1 MKKVDCYYYDEEINC
16 CGALSDYSKMPC
28 GLVPCTDDKCG
39 MKEPRQ
45 SFECTAKN
53 CPLEFG
59 KTKRCTVHCCEYRTK
74 PTNFDKITSS
84 VESLAEFIDSL
95 NLIDCS
101 ACVGRSLCDCHIRD
115 CKFVFKLWLEQ
126 ESKE

>member
-1 MKKVDCYYYDEEINC
+1 MNKFDCYYYDEESDC

-45 SFECTAKN
+45 TFECTGKN

-84 VESLAEFIDSL
+84 VDVLVEFLDKNTDFCTVDRCKECSHDYICK
-95 NLIDCS
+95 DC
-101 ACVGRSLCDCHIRD
+101 I
-115 CKFVFKLWLEQ
+115 KQWLEQ
-126 ESKE
+126 ECEE

>member
-1 MKKVDCYYYDEEINC
+1 
-16 CGALSDYSKMPC
+16 MPC

-45 SFECTAKN
+45 SFECTGKN

-59 KTKRCTVHCCEYRTK
+59 KGIGRCTATICEYRTK

-84 VESLAEFIDSL
+84 YDALAEFIETIS
-95 NLIDCS
+95 IKE
-101 ACVGRSLCDCHIRD
+101 I
-115 CKFVFKLWLEQ
+115 
-126 ESKE
+126 SKERIVEWLQEDCNEK

>member
-1 MKKVDCYYYDEEINC
+1 MKKVDCYYYDEESNC
-16 CGALSDYSKMPC
+16 CGALSDYSKTPC

-45 SFECTAKN
+45 TFECTGKN

-59 KTKRCTVHCCEYRTK
+59 KGIGRCIATICEYRTK

-84 VESLAEFIDSL
+84 VESLAEFIETISIKD
-95 NLIDCS
+95 I
-101 ACVGRSLCDCHIRD
+101 
-115 CKFVFKLWLEQ
+115 
-126 ESKE
+126 SKERIVQWLLKESDDD